1 MRGAGLLVAL
11 QGVAALVMAAV
22 LVVRG
27 IAGADQ
33 RVVNG
38 LGTAVWFVL
47 VGGGVL
53 AAGRALVV
61 GKRWGRGLAVV
72 TQLLLLPVAWYL
84 AVGSHQPAFG
94 IPVGILA
101 LTVLVLLFSS
111 GGRALGR
118 RRRSGWSCQLGQ
130 PRARQPIGGPLAL
143 RHGADLVVQRD
154 GIDVPVQHRPRQPRV
169 AVVACIRAASAASR
183 PRARPRRR
191 NLGRTN
197 RSSR

>member
-1 MRGAGLLVAL
+1 MRDYADAVTTSAAPAPVRGAGLIVAV
-11 QGVAALVMAAV
+11 QGAAALVVAAV

-27 IAGADQ
+27 LAGADQ

-61 GKRWGRGLAVV
+61 GKRWGRGLAVF

-94 IPVGILA
+94 IPLGIAA
-101 LTVLVLLFSS
+101 LTVLVLLFSPAAVRWAA
-111 GGRALGR
+111 GGDQR
-118 RRRSGWSCQLGQ
+118 
-130 PRARQPIGGPLAL
+130 GP
-143 RHGADLVVQRD
+143 
-154 GIDVPVQHRPRQPRV
+154 
-169 AVVACIRAASAASR
+169 ASSASR
-183 PRARPRRR
+183 GPDTR
-191 NLGRTN
+191 
-197 RSSR
+197 